1 MPENIFEIF
10 LIFFKNAKI
19 PLFQGL
25 FYVLRVKLCYNQ
37 ENLAAFTQAFTNHSF
52 GMATEQQPQ
61 FISTSVFLNLI
72 I

>member
-37 ENLAAFTQAFTNHSF
+37 ENLADVHSDRIIF
-52 GMATEQQPQ
+52 FRMSTEQQPKT
-61 FISTSVFLNLI
+61 FSTSLSG
-72 I
+72 